1 MNKPLYKQY
10 EDAAPVGVYPM
21 NNFGGLAV
29 LALLPNDTAICAWSY
44 GDGYQKIRRHTIY
57 YTYTGRAYI
66 RKNGTRFYFDQVM
79 RTNGGY

>member
-21 NNFGGLAV
+21 SNFGGLAV
-29 LALLPNDTAICAWSY
+29 LALLNDTAICAWDF
-44 GDGYQKIRRHTIY
+44 GNGYQKIRRHPIY

-66 RKNGTRFYFDQVM
+66 NKDGRRYYFDQIM